1 MGTAWLEGGSFLHRE
16 KVKAAEV
23 PAEEIITYG
32 VCRGDCIGHCP
43 MRVHV
48 RDGKVVKTSKLK
60 HPIPEFERICQRGL
74 TQVQRIY
81 APNRL
86 QHPLRRKGERGAGQ
100 WEEISWDE
108 AIDEICTRW
117 QQYQRDYG
125 PGSIVF
131 SDCAGNSAI
140 DSREYTKRLFHLMG
154 ATRIDNSFDN
164 AFFTGIIDTTGESPW
179 SVGDDERNLL
189 DAKYIF
195 AWGSNL
201 TEAGHV
207 HYAFINKARDN
218 GAKLI
223 VIDPNYTIAAS
234 KADQFVPIRP
244 GTDAV
249 LAMAMLN
256 VVVEEKLTDQT
267 MLERGTV
274 APFLV
279 KDSDG
284 KFLRL
289 SDLGRAEAGSEADAI
304 LVRAADGQLGRAEEI
319 ASPVIQGTFVIGGQK
334 VTTAYDLLLARIK
347 EWTPARAAEI
357 CDIPE
362 ATIRDLARKFA
373 QGPTSLC
380 AGYGPD
386 HYANGHQFYYA
397 VMALV
402 LATGQMG
409 KPGAGLNGHAM
420 TGYMEN
426 FVDIEDIV
434 TPPGCPEGLTINAP
448 LVPEAI
454 KSGHYGDKAI
464 NIKSLYVYD
473 QNLLGNQTNRQ
484 AWLEALKQI
493 DLFVVTDVVMGDTAR
508 YADIVLPAAH
518 YFETETYDMS
528 YSGVAVYNAP
538 AVPPLGE
545 SKGDFEIVT
554 LLGQGMGLGDQFTMT
569 RDEFFQRALDNDKAR
584 AVGLSWEKLKAE
596 RYIYVLKPETPIY
609 RHGAGYTFPTPTKR
623 GEFYREDPK
632 PLTDVGQPFDPRHE
646 ALPYWTPP
654 VEAWTETAGGFAAA
668 ETAAKY
674 PLIFTSKRPKFRVHT
689 QYSDNPWLLE
699 LWREPVVTFNPVDAE
714 PRGIR
719 TGDIVRIYNDRGYVV
734 VRAAL
739 NPANRPGVLIIDHG
753 WQKKDFI
760 DGHYSD
766 LSSNVSS
773 DAVTNNAFFD
783 CAVEAVKQ

>member
-1 MGTAWLEGGSFLHRE
+1 
-16 KVKAAEV
+16 
-23 PAEEIITYG
+23 
-32 VCRGDCIGHCP
+32 
-43 MRVHV
+43 
-48 RDGKVVKTSKLK
+48 
-60 HPIPEFERICQRGL
+60 
-74 TQVQRIY
+74 
-81 APNRL
+81 
-86 QHPLRRKGERGAGQ
+86 
-100 WEEISWDE
+100 
-108 AIDEICTRW
+108 
-117 QQYQRDYG
+117 
-125 PGSIVF
+125 
-131 SDCAGNSAI
+131 
-140 DSREYTKRLFHLMG
+140 
-154 ATRIDNSFDN
+154 
-164 AFFTGIIDTTGESPW
+164 
-179 SVGDDERNLL
+179 
-189 DAKYIF
+189 
-195 AWGSNL
+195 
-201 TEAGHV
+201 
-207 HYAFINKARDN
+207 
-218 GAKLI
+218 
-223 VIDPNYTIAAS
+223 
-234 KADQFVPIRP
+234 
-244 GTDAV
+244 
-249 LAMAMLN
+249 
-256 VVVEEKLTDQT
+256 
-267 MLERGTV
+267 
-274 APFLV
+274 
-279 KDSDG
+279 
-284 KFLRL
+284 
-289 SDLGRAEAGSEADAI
+289 
-304 LVRAADGQLGRAEEI
+304 
-319 ASPVIQGTFVIGGQK
+319 
-334 VTTAYDLLLARIK
+334 
-347 EWTPARAAEI
+347 
-357 CDIPE
+357 
-362 ATIRDLARKFA
+362 
-373 QGPTSLC
+373 
-380 AGYGPD
+380 
-386 HYANGHQFYYA
+386 
-397 VMALV
+397 
-402 LATGQMG
+402 
-409 KPGAGLNGHAM
+409 
-420 TGYMEN
+420 MEN

-596 RYIYVLKPETPIY
+596 RCIYVLKPETPIY

-699 LWREPVVTFNPVDAE
+699 LWREPVVTFTPVDAE